1 MVQSDQGTTFLGHI
15 SDLRRC
21 LIRVALALILG
32 FAASA
37 FVSGRLLEVIRA
49 GRELVILRP
58 AEALMGQIKIA
69 LINGIVISLPV
80 VLWQIGV
87 FVWPALYEN
96 ERRALL
102 LYLPF
107 AWILFLTGVAFGFL
121 VVVRLGYRFLLSLV
135 PKGMHAYISMDNY
148 LSFVLSSALA
158 CGLVFLL
165 PVVVL
170 LLARLGVLK
179 AAFLWRQ
186 QRLVIVGLAIVV
198 AIITPT
204 VDAVSM
210 ILVFLPL
217 FGLFELSILLAWV
230 AERRRVKRLVAQAS
244 G

>member
-1 MVQSDQGTTFLGHI
+1 MAQSDQVATFLGHL

-69 LINGIVISLPV
+69 LINGIVVSLPV
-80 VLWQIGV
+80 VLWQIGD

-102 LYLPF
+102 IYLPL
-107 AWILFLTGVAFGFL
+107 AWVLFLTGVAFGFL

-135 PKGMHAYISMDNY
+135 PEGMHAYISMDNY
-148 LSFVLSSALA
+148 LSFVLSSALG

-179 AAFLWRQ
+179 TAFLWRQ

-198 AIITPT
+198 AVITPT
-204 VDAVSM
+204 VDAVAM
-210 ILVFLPL
+210 VLVFLPL
-217 FGLFELSILLAWV
+217 FGLFELSLLLAWV
-230 AERRRVKRLVAQAS
+230 AERRRARRLSALATH
-244 G
+244 